1 MCFVIRRHPFN
12 TKIKKM
18 TDDTPPY
25 TTRVVSKGITI
36 TMPAQKIY
44 EAKKLDDALYTPL
57 HAAIIASEFWTYE
70 NTYDVDSTD
79 INTILKNDVDQTE
92 AAEVLTSALNSFFTH
107 NNVPTRAAVH
117 SPDPAI
123 NAKTIINPSHPNYP
137 NKIVIGG
144 NQGIAGDNNKNGS
157 SKFLMNLHLGTYGD
171 NFSTSD
177 INPLTLAKNV
187 GSLIRHELI
196 HLHQIEDRRKNQR
209 ISRLDTLKKYREE
222 GEIPTS
228 DSREDYLSSKIE
240 IDAYAHEIAE
250 EMLNKYGKDN
260 SLEMLRGNI
269 KPNKDEISDQFKE
282 YFIDNAGSA
291 FTRRLKRKIY
301 GHIIDLTE
309 RNLL

>member
-1 MCFVIRRHPFN
+1 VFCYPPPPVQYKN
-12 TKIKKM
+12 KKM
-18 TDDTPPY
+18 TDDTPTY
-25 TTRVVSKGITI
+25 TTRVVSEGITI

-44 EAKKLDDALYTPL
+44 EAKKLDDSLYTPL
-57 HAAIIASEFWTYE
+57 HDAIIDSEFWTYE

-92 AAEVLTSALNSFFTH
+92 AAEVLTSALNNFFTQ

-117 SPDPAI
+117 SPDPAL

-137 NKIVIGG
+137 NRLVIGG
-144 NQGIAGDNNKNGS
+144 NQGIAGENNKSGS
-157 SKFLMNLHLGTYGD
+157 SRFLMNLHLGTYGD
-171 NFSTSD
+171 AFSTSD
-177 INPLTLAKNV
+177 IVPLTLAKNI

-209 ISRLDTLKKYREE
+209 ISRLGALKNFRDE
-222 GEIPTS
+222 GEIPTT

-250 EMLNKYGKDN
+250 EMLNKYGKDS
-260 SLEMLRGNI
+260 SLEMLRGNVEI
-269 KPNKDEISDQFKE
+269 NPDEISDQFKE
-282 YFIDNAGSA
+282 YFVDNAGSA

-301 GHIIDLTE
+301 GHIMDLVD